1 MKVVYAC
8 LVSEQK
14 MLTTAFF
21 RKKRKGHFFT
31 NFPRIRLHI
40 HKSKHRSYNYMVNK
54 NIKTIFGINNNNK
67 QVTHPNTNPRPGQ
80 YLAHAHSHITRVVAA
95 MAAVSALLGLISMA

>member
-40 HKSKHRSYNYMVNK
+40 HKSKHMVNK